1 MDRTTMSGNFALDMQ
16 GLERLKNGAAADPQK
31 NLRAAAEQFEALFL
45 QQLMKSMREAT
56 PRAGL
61 LDNSDI
67 RFYESLHDQQLSQH
81 MSGRGLGLAEQL
93 VSQLSAAGPARAPR
107 AAGHDTGD

>member
-1 MDRTTMSGNFALDMQ
+1 MDKTAVSARFALDMQ
-16 GLERLKNGAAADPQK
+16 GLERLKNGAATDPQK

-45 QQLMKSMREAT
+45 QRLMESMRDAT

-81 MSGRGLGLAEQL
+81 LARRGLGLAEQL
-93 VSQLSAAGPARAPR
+93 VRQLSAFVPN
-107 AAGHDTGD
+107 